1 LKYDANPGGSAQA
14 QILCGVR
21 RNLIQRRTLI
31 VSRQI
36 SKIFNSVEL
45 ENLPYLDSLQAGKGT
60 EGKQNFFAPE
70 NQKAIPSF

>member
-1 LKYDANPGGSAQA
+1 
-14 QILCGVR
+14 VR

-45 ENLPYLDSLQAGKGT
+45 ENLPYLDSLQAG
-60 EGKQNFFAPE
+60 EGSRFFRARFLISKRALMSGKPTWGE
-70 NQKAIPSF
+70 GEE

>member
-1 LKYDANPGGSAQA
+1 
-14 QILCGVR
+14 VR

-45 ENLPYLDSLQAGKGT
+45 ENLPYLDSLLAAMDGVESTLPKVT
-60 EGKQNFFAPE
+60 SSSRMTSAMF
-70 NQKAIPSF
+70 